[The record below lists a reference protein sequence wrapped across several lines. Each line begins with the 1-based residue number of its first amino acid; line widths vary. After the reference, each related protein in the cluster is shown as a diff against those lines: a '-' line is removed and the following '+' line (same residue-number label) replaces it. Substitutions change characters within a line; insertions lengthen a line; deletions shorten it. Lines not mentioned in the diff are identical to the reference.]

1 MTDTTGPAASA
12 ARAVAGALL
21 RHFITAAGVTL
32 VSKGYVDQQT
42 ADSATGPIADYVLGA
57 GLAVGAA
64 GWSAVRARL
73 MHSRWVQAWVA
84 PAKPLPATSPT
95 SA

>member
-1 MTDTTGPAASA
+1 MDQAAPAATA
-12 ARAVAGALL
+12 AKAVAGALL

-57 GLAVGAA
+57 GLAVGAP
-64 GWSAVRARL
+64 GWSVFRAWL
-73 MHSRWVQAWVA
+73 MHQRWVQAWVA
-84 PAKPLPATSPT
+84 PAKPLPATPPT